1 MKVKKT
7 MQWMALCLT
16 SVWLFSACKNSNE
29 AALPQSPYAGIE
41 QQSLQLINEYR
52 IQNGKEPLQ
61 THPAIYAEAYQHS
74 SNMAEGKVPFGHDGF
89 SARVERIRAELN
101 AGPAA
106 ENVAYN
112 YGPDP
117 AQTAFEQWRN
127 SSGHNKN
134 MLGDY
139 THCGLAVAKSGD
151 GRYYFTHI
159 FVKVSP

>member
-1 MKVKKT
+1 MKVKKA
-7 MQWMALCLT
+7 MQWMVLCLT
-16 SVWLFSACKNSNE
+16 SVLLFSACKNSNE
-29 AALPQSPYAGIE
+29 AAFPQSPYVGIK
-41 QQSLQLINEYR
+41 QQTLQLINEYR

-61 THPAIYAEAYQHS
+61 TPPAIYAEAYQHS

-101 AGPAA
+101 AGLVA

-112 YGPDP
+112 HGPDP

-139 THCGLAVAKSGD
+139 THCGLAVVKSGD
-151 GRYYFTHI
+151 DCCYFTHI